1 MVASPGSPP
10 ESSSSRARLVVT
22 TIVPLVETVREPAVL
37 SLLSLVEVTGGVRCP
52 AASRPTRGRVVCS
65 RTRPATYALEGAVAP
80 CSGVVNGLGDLLDE
94 QVKDESHTPL
104 NLLLEA

>member
-1 MVASPGSPP
+1 M
-10 ESSSSRARLVVT
+10 
-22 TIVPLVETVREPAVL
+22 
-37 SLLSLVEVTGGVRCP
+37 
-52 AASRPTRGRVVCS
+52 
-65 RTRPATYALEGAVAP
+65 RPATYALEGAVAP